1 MIKGSAFS
9 VVESETTYIGNKADE
24 VQCWRRTS
32 MLTNELDSFSPVQ
45 TKPLVV
51 QVFLDTSF
59 QNVVDTDSKY

>member
-1 MIKGSAFS
+1 MKS
-9 VVESETTYIGNKADE
+9 
-24 VQCWRRTS
+24 S

-51 QVFLDTSF
+51 QVFLDTNF